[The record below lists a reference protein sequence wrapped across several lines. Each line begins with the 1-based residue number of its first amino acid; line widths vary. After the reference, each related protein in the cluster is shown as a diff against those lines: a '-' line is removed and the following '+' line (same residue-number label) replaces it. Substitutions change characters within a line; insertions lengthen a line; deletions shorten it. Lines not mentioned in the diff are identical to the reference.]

1 MLFDGDTTERCH
13 YVKSIP
19 SFSIKKK
26 ERKKKEEEKGEKCK
40 HITEHPHE
48 VNYLSY
54 ANKHM
59 QIRSNSYMF

>member
-1 MLFDGDTTERCH
+1 MEIPQKDVTMLNQSHHFL
-13 YVKSIP
+13 K
-19 SFSIKKK
+19 
-26 ERKKKEEEKGEKCK
+26 KKKEEKEKGEKCK